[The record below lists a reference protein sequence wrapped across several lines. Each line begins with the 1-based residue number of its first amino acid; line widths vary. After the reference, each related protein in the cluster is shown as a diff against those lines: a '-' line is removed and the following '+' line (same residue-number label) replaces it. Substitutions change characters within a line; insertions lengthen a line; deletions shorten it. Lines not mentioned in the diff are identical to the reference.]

1 MNAPRPT
8 TYVVRAPRGLS
19 KVAKQHLR
27 KSRALLSA
35 LLALLL
41 LALVLTA
48 CDSPADPAALQQWI
62 AEQRRATQASP
73 APLPPAPPAPPV
85 AALPALQADLADQ
98 ADPFGIGSAPG
109 VRPQPGRSP

>member
-1 MNAPRPT
+1 M
-8 TYVVRAPRGLS
+8 
-19 KVAKQHLR
+19 AKQHLL
-27 KSRALLSA
+27 KSRALPSA

-73 APLPPAPPAPPV
+73 APLPPAPPV
-85 AALPALQADLADQ
+85 AALPALQDDLADQ